1 MTHELTLTTAQAM
14 TTTATVGAASTTAV
28 APVAG
33 PAPGRSKDPLAVLS
47 VIGLLIGVV
56 ILLTGALMLLK
67 RRYAASQGASDQTGL
82 VMDELRSM
90 RERGALSE
98 QEYEAARA
106 KLRDRL
112 RGQALGTATP
122 PGATDSTTHPDATRP
137 RKNPT
142 SPSQPRQ
149 ALRPN
154 ATQRP
159 RQGPSKPDKP
169 STPT

>member
-1 MTHELTLTTAQAM
+1 M

-28 APVAG
+28 APVAGPVPG

-67 RRYAASQGASDQTGL
+67 RRYAASQGVSDQTGL

-98 QEYEAARA
+98 EEYEAARA

-112 RGQALGTATP
+112 RGQALGGSTP
-122 PGATDSTTHPDATRP
+122 PEATDSTTTHPDATRP

-149 ALRPN
+149 APRPST
-154 ATQRP
+154 TQRP